1 MQVLNHSTQPTVNP
15 SYLMRARYSSGR
27 IAFPV
32 KANQAIYARFKYV
45 TGIPSN
51 EGGGI
56 SLSKL
61 RTIDNLIDRLVSI
74 KATSGNTEQKA
85 RIDSMIAHLEV
96 SKSASEDQDVAALL
110 QGNADM
116 LHSIT
121 QIGPGY
127 GTVGHMQGIVFNLS
141 A

>member
-1 MQVLNHSTQPTVNP
+1 MHVLSHSTQPTVNP

-32 KANQAIYARFKYV
+32 KPSQAIYARFKYV

-51 EGGGI
+51 EGGGV

-74 KATSGNTEQKA
+74 KASTGNTEQKA
-85 RIDSMIAHLEV
+85 RIDSMIAHLEA
-96 SKSASEDQDVAALL
+96 SKSTSENQDVAEFL

-116 LHSIT
+116 LHHSNRT
-121 QIGPGY
+121 Y
-127 GTVGHMQGIVFNLS
+127 LWRCREYAGTCF
-141 A
+141 